1 MRPSTDVVVI
11 ASSSALASVASI
23 VVMTGL
29 KVDEAVVVVVV
40 LEVVTD
46 KWGKLLRNLSLDCCC
61 SLLTMALGAR

>member
-40 LEVVTD
+40 EVVTD
-46 KWGKLLRNLSLDCCC
+46 KWGKLLRNLSLD
-61 SLLTMALGAR
+61 